1 MLSTEDIKQ
10 ELARQTELY
19 AGGNFDSYFKYCSN
33 DSKVLEGIFKD
44 QKIRFTQPRALDD
57 PLEFNP
63 TMRFYDSQSKYQVY
77 DLNGIVFPSIELFFR
92 GQVIESQINAYG
104 ILSLTKIPNS
114 FDMWSQYANGHRG
127 FVIELK
133 DDFWRHPCM
142 KSKAG
147 DEYPVGKVNYVEDYA
162 VNLEDLV
169 NTNNEIPLEVLYRE
183 LFFKK
188 TSRWEH
194 EYEYRMVRSLSDSPD
209 YKPPET
215 KYPYTDVSVYLFPFD
230 WKCVSSVILGAN
242 MPTENKRL
250 IAECCDKHD
259 IPLFQAHI
267 IRDHKDWLGRP
278 STVYIMSLDQY
289 EAKDGVLQAKPR
301 SFCTDTIKLGNQGMV
316 KIAKI
321 TDLPYYK
328 GYEEVVDQLY
338 CNLKAAS
345 DAQNQF

>member
-10 ELARQTELY
+10 EIARQTELY
-19 AGGNFDSYFKYCSN
+19 AGGKFDSYFKYCS
-33 DSKVLEGIFKD
+33 DCPKVVEGIFKD
-44 QKIRFTQPRALDD
+44 QKIRFTQPRALND

-63 TMRFYDSQSKYQVY
+63 TMRFYDSQAKYQLY
-77 DLNGIVFPSIELFFR
+77 ELNGKSFPSVALFFR
-92 GQVIESQINAYG
+92 VQVIESQINAYG

-147 DEYPVGKVNYVEDYA
+147 DEYPVGKVEYVEDYA

-169 NTNNEIPLEVLYRE
+169 NTNHEIPLEVLHKE

-194 EYEYRMVRSLSDSPD
+194 EYEYRMVRPLSDSPA

-215 KYPYTDVSVYLFPFD
+215 KYSYTDVSVYLFPFD
-230 WKCVSSVILGAN
+230 WECVLSAILGAN
-242 MPTENKRL
+242 MSTENKRL
-250 IAECCDKHD
+250 IAQCCEKHN
-259 IPLFQAHI
+259 IPLFQAYI
-267 IRDHKDWLGRP
+267 IRDHKDWFGRP
-278 STVYIMSLDQY
+278 STVCILSLDQY
-289 EAKDGVLQAKPR
+289 ESKDSAFQTKSR
-301 SFCTDTIKLGNQGMV
+301 SFCTDTISLGNQSTV

-328 GYEEVVDQLY
+328 GYEEVVDQFY
-338 CNLKAAS
+338 RNLKADG
-345 DAQNQF
+345 DA

>member
-10 ELARQTELY
+10 KIARQTELY
-19 AGGNFDSYFKYCSN
+19 AGGKFDSYFKYCI
-33 DSKVLEGIFKD
+33 DCPKVVEGVFKD
-44 QKIRFTQPRALDD
+44 QKIRFTQPRALND
-57 PLEFNP
+57 PLEFSP
-63 TMRFYDSQSKYQVY
+63 TIRFYDSQAKYQLY
-77 DLNGIVFPSIELFFR
+77 ELNGISFPSVELFFR
-92 GQVIESQINAYG
+92 VQVIESQINAYG

-147 DEYPVGKVNYVEDYA
+147 DEYPVGKVEYVEDYA
-162 VNLEDLV
+162 VNFADLV
-169 NTNNEIPLEVLYRE
+169 NANHEIPLEVLHKE

-230 WKCVSSVILGAN
+230 WECVSSVILGAN
-242 MPTENKRL
+242 MSTENKRL
-250 IAECCDKHD
+250 IAQCCEKHN
-259 IPLFQAHI
+259 IPLLQALI

-278 STVYIMSLDQY
+278 STVCILSLDQY
-289 EAKDGVLQAKPR
+289 ESKDSALRVKPQ
-301 SFCTDTIKLGNQGMV
+301 SFCTDTVSLGNKSMI

-338 CNLKAAS
+338 RNLKADG
-345 DAQNQF
+345 DA